1 MPACP
6 VSTKGE
12 RTCRRCMLYTG
23 SQGYRKGQPMQGND
37 ALSLLQDIP
46 GLDGSYE
53 QLHRYS
59 IEQPEAFWEA
69 QSRLIHWETPPQQ
82 ILDQSN
88 PPFRRWF
95 VGGRTNL
102 CYNAVDRHLD
112 RRGDQLAL
120 VVASSET
127 DITRE
132 FTYRQLYR
140 QVNDFAAVLQRLD
153 VGQGDRVV
161 IYMPNMAEAVFAM
174 LACARIGAVHSVVF
188 GGFAAHN
195 LAVRIDDAQPKL
207 LITADAGMRGGKV
220 IAYKPLVDAA
230 LVAAQTPPAHVLVVS
245 RGLDADIQ
253 LTPGRDVDYASVQRE
268 VGQVDVPVVWLE
280 SNEPS
285 YLLYTSGT
293 TGKPKGVQR
302 DVGGYAV
309 AMALSMLTV
318 FDVKPGQVMFSTSD
332 VGWAVGHSYN
342 VYGPLIGGATSLL
355 YEGLPIRPDPG
366 VWWALCE
373 KYAVRTLFSSP
384 TAIRVLK
391 KHDPEYVRKYDLSA
405 LQYLF
410 LAGEPLDE
418 PTALWISE
426 LLGKPVID
434 NYWQTETGWPALTL
448 LPGVDLKPT
457 RFGSPGFANLGYNT
471 RIIDENTGQEV
482 GPGQKG
488 VLVLVPP
495 LPPGCLSTV
504 WRDDAR
510 FIASYFS
517 HFKQLLYS
525 SLDWAIRD
533 SDGYTF
539 ILGRTDDVINV
550 AGHRLGTRE
559 IEESVSS
566 NAAVVEAAVVGVS
579 DPIKGQVPVVFAT
592 VRDEHAGQ
600 RAAAAAG
607 LRSTVEQRLG
617 AVARP
622 ARVYMVDALP
632 KTRSGK
638 LLRRSLQALAQGR
651 DPGDLSTLDNPAAL
665 DSVRGAL
672 SRGADAGD

>member
-1 MPACP
+1 MQCSKDATLSAAGNAPSLSA
-6 VSTKGE
+6 
-12 RTCRRCMLYTG
+12 
-23 SQGYRKGQPMQGND
+23 GYQ
-37 ALSLLQDIP
+37 A
-46 GLDGSYE
+46 
-53 QLHRYS
+53 LHRHS
-59 IEQPEAFWEA
+59 IEQPESFWAE

-82 ILDQSN
+82 ILDYSN
-88 PPFRRWF
+88 PPFRKWF

-102 CYNAVDRHLD
+102 CYNAVDRHLAQ
-112 RRGDQLAL
+112 RADQLAL

-127 DITRE
+127 ETTRE

-140 QVNDFAAVLQRLD
+140 EVNDFAAVLQALG
-153 VGQGDRVV
+153 VGHGDRVV

-195 LAVRIDDAQPKL
+195 LAVRIDDAQPAL

-220 IAYKPLVDAA
+220 IPYKPLVDTA
-230 LVAAQTPPAHVLVVS
+230 LASAQNPPPHVLVVS
-245 RGLDADIQ
+245 RGLDAGIVLQ
-253 LTPGRDVDYASVQRE
+253 PGRDVDYAGLRA
-268 VGQVDVPVVWLE
+268 QVAGTEVPVTWLE

-293 TGKPKGVQR
+293 TGTPKGVQR

-355 YEGLPIRPDPG
+355 YEGLPTRPDAG
-366 VWWALCE
+366 VWWQLCE
-373 KYAVRTLFSSP
+373 KYGVRTLFSSP

-391 KHDPEYVRKYDLSA
+391 KHDPDFIRKYDLSA

-418 PTALWISE
+418 PTAHWINE

-448 LPGVDLKPT
+448 LPGVEPARP
-457 RFGSPGFANLGYNT
+457 RFGSPGFANLGYNM
-471 RIIDENTGQEV
+471 RIINENTGEDV
-482 GPGQKG
+482 AAGEKG
-488 VLVLVPP
+488 VLVIVPP

-504 WRDDAR
+504 WRNDER

-517 HFKQLLYS
+517 HFKPLLYS
-525 SLDWAIRD
+525 SSDWAIRD
-533 SDGYTF
+533 EEGYTF

-566 NAAVVEAAVVGVS
+566 NAAVVEAAVIGVP
-579 DPIKGQVPVVFAT
+579 DALKGQVPVVFAT
-592 VRDEHAGQ
+592 LRDEHAGN
-600 RAAAAAG
+600 RANAAAD
-607 LRSTVEQRLG
+607 LRRTVEHNLG

-622 ARVYMVDALP
+622 ARVYIVDSLP

-638 LLRRSLQALAQGR
+638 LLRRSLQALAQGN

-665 DSVRGAL
+665 NEVRSAL
-672 SRGADAGD
+672 QRGADAGE